1 MNHRGLQRTLFRMQC
16 DPAFAAAVL
25 AVLFGTDFIRTVEGT
40 VAGWLGISL
49 PLGSSTCAADA
60 AGAAET

>member
-1 MNHRGLQRTLFRMQC
+1 MPSQSTMMAIGLNLIV
-16 DPAFAAAVL
+16 AAAVL

-60 AGAAET
+60 AAAAET